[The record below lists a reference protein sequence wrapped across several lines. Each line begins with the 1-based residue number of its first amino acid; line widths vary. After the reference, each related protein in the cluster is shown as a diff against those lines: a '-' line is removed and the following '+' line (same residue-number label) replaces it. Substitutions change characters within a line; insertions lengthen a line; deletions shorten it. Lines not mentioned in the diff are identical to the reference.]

1 MALLCPAPARVH
13 VRPWSSSVPSPL
25 IPLYEKQTNKP
36 RITVVILFPCSCFVV
51 GECFSELSR
60 REIPFWDSVPGAVRV
75 LSQHTAHGA
84 LPMCSY
90 CSLTPPRCRPF
101 LPISDP
107 AAHECPFGPSSH
119 GSRAMDYVSHFPA
132 LILTFRAQ
140 FLTQSPAWGC
150 VSFHSSQV

>member
-36 RITVVILFPCSCFVV
+36 RITVVILFPCSCFMV

-90 CSLTPPRCRPF
+90 CSLTPLDAGLSF
-101 LPISDP
+101 LSVTQQPMSALLAPPHMEAELWTTSAIFQHLSS
-107 AAHECPFGPSSH
+107 PFGH
-119 GSRAMDYVSHFPA
+119 
-132 LILTFRAQ
+132 
-140 FLTQSPAWGC
+140 
-150 VSFHSSQV
+150 SF